1 MKKLLQFAGLIS
13 LALGVVAFILF
24 MATPAIVLSSG
35 NTQYIYKGTVALFGS
50 KEAVSVIGINLGTI
64 ETKPSILALIGWILL
79 IIGIII
85 VCLGV
90 VLPLLK
96 VKALDKYAGI
106 LNLVAV
112 CALVAAGILLFCSRA
127 AFCSANNW
135 DTDGANLGAGW
146 VIAGILSI
154 LGGVC
159 AVLPAAV
166 AFVGGKKK

>member
-1 MKKLLQFAGLIS
+1 MKKYLKYSGIVACLFAL
-13 LALGVVAFILF
+13 VAFILF
-24 MATPAIVLSSG
+24 MATTGVFYKYG
-35 NTQYIYKGTVALFGS
+35 NTQYNYPGTTVLFGATGQTWLGT
-50 KEAVSVIGINLGTI
+50 ETHINLAWTG
-64 ETKPSILALIGWILL
+64 LVGWIL
-79 IIGIII
+79 II
-85 VCLGV
+85 VAMLILAAGI

-127 AFCSANNW
+127 AFCGANNW